1 MENLHKA
8 KRCTR
13 PHRFLREESLGNQ
26 IFGRR
31 DNKLDL
37 CVHLIHILSKLR
49 LGAATIG
56 RFHNESL
63 RTRMPF
69 LISVVVQIIM
79 PIAVNE

>member
-26 IFGRR
+26 IFGRW
-31 DNKLDL
+31 DDKLDL
-37 CVHLIHILSKLR
+37 CVHLIHVLTELR

-63 RTRMPF
+63 CARMPF
-69 LISVVVQIIM
+69 LVSVIVQIIM